1 MAEINKKE
9 MASSQR
15 PPVVVV
21 LGHVDHGKTTLI
33 DYIRKTKIAE
43 KETGGITQ
51 HIGAYQVRQN
61 DKVITF
67 LDTPGHEAFSAIRS
81 RGAKVADIAILIV
94 AAEDGVKPQT
104 KEAIKHIQDAKIP
117 FIVGLNKIDKP
128 QANPTMAKQQ
138 LTEAG
143 VFLEGWGGQVP
154 AVEIS
159 ARTGKNID
167 ELLEL
172 VLLTAELENLKSN
185 PDQNAKGVVIESHLD
200 PKRGNTA
207 TLLIQDGT
215 LKIGQYIVSGG
226 IFTKL
231 KSMEDFA
238 GKNIKEALPSEPV
251 LTLGWSESPDV
262 GDKFNSAETKEEAEL
277 LARQSLKAEVPI
289 FIKEMG
295 PQKENKKTLSIAFK
309 ADTQGSLEAI
319 SEAIKNIKSE
329 LVDYNILTHGIGNI
343 KDSDVKSVA
352 HKNGMI
358 YGFYIETENS
368 AKRLAEKEK
377 VGIKTFKVIYELV
390 EELRKDMS
398 DLLDPEIQRNVLG
411 KIRVLKLFKKGTNYQ
426 VVGGKVTSGYAKR
439 GALIDVLRNDGK
451 IVSGRLN
458 QLQHNKADVD
468 EVKEGLEC
476 GIKFDGPAQIQE
488 KDVLEIYQEEKIR
501 KSI

>member
-1 MAEINKKE
+1 MPGTNIKTDG
-9 MASSQR
+9 SSQR

-33 DYIRKTKIAE
+33 DYIRKTKTAE
-43 KETGGITQ
+43 KEAGGITQ
-51 HIGAYQVRQN
+51 HIGAYQVIHN
-61 DKVITF
+61 DKTITF

-81 RGAKVADIAILIV
+81 RGAKVADIAVLIV
-94 AAEDGVKPQT
+94 AAEEGVKPQT

-117 FIVGLNKIDKP
+117 FIVALNKIDKP

-143 VFLEGWGGQVP
+143 VLLEGWGGQVP
-154 AVEIS
+154 VVEIS

-172 VLLTAELENLKSN
+172 ILLTAELENLKSD
-185 PDQNAKGVVIESHLD
+185 PSQNAKGVVIESHLD
-200 PKRGNTA
+200 PKRGNSA

-231 KSMEDFA
+231 KSMEDFS
-238 GKNIKEALPSEPV
+238 GKNTKEASPSEPV
-251 LTLGWSESPDV
+251 LTLGWSESVDV
-262 GDKFNSAETKEEAEL
+262 GDKFNSAETKEEIEL
-277 LARQSLKAEVPI
+277 LASQSLKTEVPI

-309 ADTQGSLEAI
+309 ADTQSSLEAI

-329 LVDYNILTHGIGNI
+329 LVDYNVLAYGIGNI
-343 KDSDVKSVA
+343 KDNDVKAVA
-352 HKNGMI
+352 HKNGVV
-358 YGFYIETENS
+358 YGFYVETENS
-368 AKRLAEKEK
+368 SKRLAEKEK
-377 VGIKTFKVIYELV
+377 VGIKTFKVIYELA

-398 DLLDPEIQRNVLG
+398 DLLDPEIQRNILG
-411 KIRVLKLFKKGTNYQ
+411 KIRVLKLFKKGANYQ
-426 VVGGKVTSGYAKR
+426 IVGGKVTSGLARR

-451 IVSGRLN
+451 IVSGRLS

-468 EVKEGLEC
+468 EVKEGLEA
-476 GIKFDGPAQIQE
+476 GIKFEGPAQIQE
-488 KDVLEIYQEEKIR
+488 KDVLEIYEEEKIK